1 MAFIIVLRS
10 IEIKMSEITDRLRSL
25 HAGREE
31 LASAEVGGFNFDN
44 HFRNAMLEKNL
55 GSAASSV
62 LPSAWKTGTTIC
74 GIIYKDGVVL
84 GADTRATGGAEVVDK
99 NCEKIHY
106 LAPNIWCCGAGTA
119 ADTEKTTELM
129 ASNLELLRLST
140 GTQSRV
146 VTALTLLKRMLY
158 RYQGN
163 VSAALVLGGV
173 DVHGAHL
180 YSIHPHGSTQ
190 RLPYTT
196 MGSGSLAAMAVF
208 ESRYVED
215 LEEAAAVEL
224 VKDAIRA
231 GIFNDLGSG
240 SNVDITVIRKEDVS
254 RFRTYEVAAGMAED
268 YKKQYPRPAL
278 LNPAKGTTFVIEE
291 SFRPHTKAVVE
302 VVAGGMS
309 AMEI

>member
-1 MAFIIVLRS
+1 M
-10 IEIKMSEITDRLRSL
+10 
-25 HAGREE
+25 
-31 LASAEVGGFNFDN
+31 
-44 HFRNAMLEKNL
+44 
-55 GSAASSV
+55 
-62 LPSAWKTGTTIC
+62 
-74 GIIYKDGVVL
+74 
-84 GADTRATGGAEVVDK
+84 VDK

-146 VTALTLLKRMLY
+146 VCALTMLKRMLY

-173 DVHGAHL
+173 DVHGPHL

-208 ESRYVED
+208 ETRSHAHIHAHIHTHIY
-215 LEEAAAVEL
+215 
-224 VKDAIRA
+224 IY
-231 GIFNDLGSG
+231 IY
-240 SNVDITVIRKEDVS
+240 IYMHTH
-254 RFRTYEVAAGMAED
+254 TYS
-268 YKKQYPRPAL
+268 
-278 LNPAKGTTFVIEE
+278 I
-291 SFRPHTKAVVE
+291 
-302 VVAGGMS
+302 
-309 AMEI
+309 

>member
-1 MAFIIVLRS
+1 MEISDSTHANKFV
-10 IEIKMSEITDRLRSL
+10 IE
-25 HAGREE
+25 
-31 LASAEVGGFNFDN
+31 SAADAETGGFCFDL
-44 HFRNAMLEKNL
+44 HTRNALLVKQL
-55 GSAASSV
+55 GGAATA
-62 LPSAWKTGTTIC
+62 LPSAWKTGTTIV

-119 ADTEKTTELM
+119 ADTEKTTELI

-146 VTALTLLKRMLY
+146 VTSLTLLKRLLY
-158 RYQGN
+158 KYQGN

-173 DVHGAHL
+173 DVHGPHL

-208 ESRYVED
+208 ETRFTED
-215 LEEAAAVEL
+215 MEEEAAIQL

-240 SNVDITVIRKEDVS
+240 SNVDVTVIRKDNIS
-254 RFRTYEVAAGMAED
+254 RFRTYENAAGDAES
-268 YKKQYPRPAL
+268 YKAQYARPIKL
-278 LNPAKGTTFVIEE
+278 TPPAGTTFVINE
-291 SFRPHTKAVVE
+291 SFRPHRVKSVAVPATGSE
-302 VVAGGMS
+302 
-309 AMEI
+309 AMEVI

>member
-1 MAFIIVLRS
+1 M
-10 IEIKMSEITDRLRSL
+10 EITDRSYTNKFVI
-25 HAGREE
+25 E
-31 LASAEVGGFNFDN
+31 SAKEAETGGFSFDLHN
-44 HFRNAMLEKNL
+44 RNLHLTKQL
-55 GSAASSV
+55 GGAATA
-62 LPSAWKTGTTIC
+62 LPSAWKTGTTIV
-74 GIIYKDGVVL
+74 GIIFKDGVVL

-119 ADTEKTTELM
+119 ADTEKTTELI

-146 VTALTLLKRMLY
+146 VTSLTLLKRLLY
-158 RYQGN
+158 KYQGN

-173 DVHGAHL
+173 DVHGPHL
-180 YSIHPHGSTQ
+180 FSIHPHGSTQ

-208 ESRYVED
+208 ETRFTED
-215 LEEAAAVEL
+215 MEEEAAIQL

-240 SNVDITVIRKEDVS
+240 SNVDVTVIRKDNVS
-254 RFRTYEVAAGMAED
+254 RFLTYENAAGDAGS
-268 YKKQYPRPAL
+268 YKAQYVRPVKL
-278 LNPAKGTTFVIEE
+278 TPPPGTTFVINE
-291 SFRPHTKAVVE
+291 SFRPHRVKSTTAASSSASSGGAME
-302 VVAGGMS
+302 VV
-309 AMEI
+309 